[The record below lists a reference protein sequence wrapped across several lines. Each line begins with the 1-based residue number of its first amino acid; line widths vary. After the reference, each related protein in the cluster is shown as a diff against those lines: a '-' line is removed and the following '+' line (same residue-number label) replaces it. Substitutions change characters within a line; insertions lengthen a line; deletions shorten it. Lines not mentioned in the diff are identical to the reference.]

1 MIANYRY
8 LEASVFS
15 FCIHAAIFLYLY
27 GTFDSDVTQK
37 ILISKPLQIELK
49 FDLPAQVKKQIP
61 SVPKVSSAKEKESIE
76 ELIYS
81 KTFDATEISSMNQ
94 VITQDISELL
104 TQEIEVEVSKEQQ
117 EISMYAQQIILTIED
132 AWIKPKNIPDGLI
145 ANLRLR
151 IRPSGRIINADLIKS
166 SGNIRFDN
174 SALQAVRR
182 VETFHFFNSISKSL
196 FVFALIESIF
206 SLLHT
211 IIILPIPDSI

>member
-49 FDLPAQVKKQIP
+49 FDLPTQVKKQIP
-61 SVPKVSSAKEKESIE
+61 SVPKVDSAKEKELIE

-81 KTFDATEISSMNQ
+81 KAFDATEISSMNQ
-94 VITQDISELL
+94 VIMQDISELL

-117 EISMYAQQIILTIED
+117 EITMYAQQIILTIED

-182 VETFHFFNSISKSL
+182 VETFNFFNSISKSL
-196 FVFALIESIF
+196 FVKEFQTISISF
-206 SLLHT
+206 NPL
-211 IIILPIPDSI
+211 

>member
-49 FDLPAQVKKQIP
+49 FDLPTKVKKQIP
-61 SVPKVSSAKEKESIE
+61 SLPKVDLAEEKELTE

-81 KTFDATEISSMNQ
+81 KAFDATEISSVNQ

-117 EISMYAQQIILTIED
+117 EITMYAQQIILTIED
-132 AWIKPKNIPDGLI
+132 AWIKPKNIPEGLI

-182 VETFHFFNSISKSL
+182 VETFNFFNSISKSL
-196 FVFALIESIF
+196 FEKEFQTISISF
-206 SLLHT
+206 NPL
-211 IIILPIPDSI
+211 

>member
-49 FDLPAQVKKQIP
+49 FDLPTQVKKQIP
-61 SVPKVSSAKEKESIE
+61 SVPKVDSAKEKELTE

-81 KTFDATEISSMNQ
+81 KAFDATEISSTNQ

-117 EISMYAQQIILTIED
+117 EITMYAQQIILTIED

-182 VETFHFFNSISKSL
+182 VETFNFFNSISKSL
-196 FVFALIESIF
+196 FEKEFQTISISF
-206 SLLHT
+206 NPL
-211 IIILPIPDSI
+211 

>member
-27 GTFDSDVTQK
+27 GTFDSDLTQK

-49 FDLPAQVKKQIP
+49 FDLPTQVKKQIP
-61 SVPKVSSAKEKESIE
+61 SVPIVDSAKEKELTE

-81 KTFDATEISSMNQ
+81 KAFDATEISSMNQ

-104 TQEIEVEVSKEQQ
+104 TQEIDVEVSKEHQ
-117 EISMYAQQIILTIED
+117 EITMYAQQIILTIED
-132 AWIKPKNIPDGLI
+132 AWIKPKNIPEGLI

-182 VETFHFFNSISKSL
+182 VETFNFFNSISKSL
-196 FVFALIESIF
+196 FEKEFQTISISF
-206 SLLHT
+206 NPL
-211 IIILPIPDSI
+211 